1 MSWLRSLR
9 LRPGDFAVAALVLA
23 LAVAV
28 WAAFLPGSS
37 GGLCVEIY
45 QNDTLLKRLPLAD
58 GLHETI
64 TLGGAV
70 TNTVEIDGKSVR
82 FSASDCPDQVC
93 VRTGTLTRAGQTAV
107 CLPNRVVVRL
117 TGGTAE
123 VDAVAGG
130 TAG

>member
-23 LAVAV
+23 LAAAV
-28 WAAFLPGSS
+28 WAAFLPASS
-37 GGLCVEIY
+37 EALCVEIY
-45 QNDTLLKRLPLAD
+45 QNDTLLKRVQLAD

-70 TNTVEIDGKSVR
+70 TNTVEVDGKSVR
-82 FSASDCPDQVC
+82 FS
-93 VRTGTLTRAGQTAV
+93 AGQTAV

-123 VDAVAGG
+123 VDAIAGG